1 MNNQIP
7 TSSEHSH
14 NDHSYQDNSSKE
26 RYEDIKFKEL
36 EEHLPPPNP
45 LPKKDDVQIND
56 PPKISVKYDL
66 KIRKAQNKSLKEH
79 IEESHKSDDVH
90 KANSIRQP
98 QEPNPLSEHAIILEL
113 LSATA
118 LSTLYDIEKRALYAN
133 NAANST
139 PTQLST
145 IERVLNSLDLII
157 AEMTAI

>member
-14 NDHSYQDNSSKE
+14 NNHSSQENSIKE
-26 RYEDIKFKEL
+26 QNEDIKFKEL

-90 KANSIRQP
+90 KANSIRQA

-113 LSATA
+113 LSSTA
-118 LSTLYDIEKRALYAN
+118 LSTLYDIEKRSLYAN
-133 NAANST
+133 NAASST

-145 IERVLNSLDLII
+145 IEKAPNFQNLKIV
-157 AEMTAI
+157 ATTAI